1 MLDLPIITA
10 LATLRPAIGKR
21 RSRLTHNLWQEHKTQ
36 MGPSV
41 TWLQLLGATAKI
53 RHWLHCP
60 CGHEMSISGNV
71 DGKVEEAQSWWW
83 WWWGG
88 GERPQAGQSSGA
100 ELKPH
105 KIALQCTHMHNCTNV
120 HMDNGTLEQLH
131 RAHDL
136 VVDLYSIVHRCSHCV
151 VGSSLLHRY
160 IGCSLCI
167 VSSVGCSL
175 LYAWLYGW
183 SCMVGYSSLLGRI
196 LVFPA
201 IFSHRH
207 CWELQL
213 GDYQALVDFRR
224 DDKWQEWWQWWWQW

>member
-1 MLDLPIITA
+1 MIMVKMILMMMMMNDENDFDDDENDDGYDVDDEGLEKG
-10 LATLRPAIGKR
+10 LRQG
-21 RSRLTHNLWQEHKTQ
+21 S
-36 MGPSV
+36 
-41 TWLQLLGATAKI
+41 
-53 RHWLHCP
+53 
-60 CGHEMSISGNV
+60 
-71 DGKVEEAQSWWW
+71 
-83 WWWGG
+83 
-88 GERPQAGQSSGA
+88 QAEQSSNHTKLLCNA
-100 ELKPH
+100 H
-105 KIALQCTHMHNCTNV
+105 TCTIAQMCTYV
-120 HMDNGTLEQLH
+120 HIDNGTLEQLH

-136 VVDLYSIVHRCSHCV
+136 VVDLHSIVHRCSHCV

-207 CWELQL
+207 W
-213 GDYQALVDFRR
+213 
-224 DDKWQEWWQWWWQW
+224 

>member
-1 MLDLPIITA
+1 MMMMMMIMILMMIKMMMVTMLMMRGWRKA
-10 LATLRPAIGKR
+10 WGRAVK
-21 RSRLTHNLWQEHKTQ
+21 RSRAQTTQNCFAMHTHA
-36 MGPSV
+36 
-41 TWLQLLGATAKI
+41 QLHI
-53 RHWLHCP
+53 Y
-60 CGHEMSISGNV
+60 
-71 DGKVEEAQSWWW
+71 
-83 WWWGG
+83 
-88 GERPQAGQSSGA
+88 
-100 ELKPH
+100 
-105 KIALQCTHMHNCTNV
+105 V
-120 HMDNGTLEQLH
+120 HMDNGILEQLH

-136 VVDLYSIVHRCSHCV
+136 VVALYSIVHRCSHCV

-207 CWELQL
+207 WWTLQL

-224 DDKWQEWWQWWWQW
+224 DDK